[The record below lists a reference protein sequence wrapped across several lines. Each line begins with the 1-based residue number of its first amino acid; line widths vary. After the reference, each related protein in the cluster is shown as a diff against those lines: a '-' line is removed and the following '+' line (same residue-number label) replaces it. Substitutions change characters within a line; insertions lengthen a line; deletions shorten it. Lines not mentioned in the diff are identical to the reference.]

1 MITKQQVRNFKKCKE
16 TSKLTD
22 RNFFTFERNVHLAQN
37 LSSSL
42 IIHYVLMKILLLF
55 VRMSRNIRVPAAR
68 QKNVLSQSAYLFT
81 LSNYQSNH
89 AKDNRK

>member
-1 MITKQQVRNFKKCKE
+1 MEKFLVREGAWVSEKVNGFP
-16 TSKLTD
+16 L
-22 RNFFTFERNVHLAQN
+22 
-37 LSSSL
+37 
-42 IIHYVLMKILLLF
+42 
-55 VRMSRNIRVPAAR
+55 AR